1 MAAIEPF
8 YPKGKGARRPPI
20 GLTRMLRMDMA
31 QQCCRLA
38 ATQAWHPH
46 CGLRRQK
53 TRNIGL
59 RQATLIPSHPKKPPF
74 APLEQLNH
82 PPPANHQRPQAPR
95 ARLGQLISDALN
107 PKSRSGHIDRFV

>member
-53 TRNIGL
+53 NPEHRTETG
-59 RQATLIPSHPKKPPF
+59 HPDPVTPEK
-74 APLEQLNH
+74 ASVR
-82 PPPANHQRPQAPR
+82 PAGA
-95 ARLGQLISDALN
+95 A
-107 PKSRSGHIDRFV
+107 